1 MNDDEKLSMYIEMGA
16 VDLAGM
22 DENGEFIFQI
32 TEKAKEVA
40 PELWEAHQEHVDRS
54 LIQLYEAG
62 LIRVTYNDDLE
73 ATIEMSEEGHALAK
87 EMGLVEIDMNDEDIP
102 ND

>member
-1 MNDDEKLSMYIEMGA
+1 MDDDEKLSMYLEMGA
-16 VDLAGM
+16 VELTGM
-22 DENGEFIFQI
+22 DESGEFIFQI

-40 PELWEAHQEHVDRS
+40 PELWQAHQDHVDRS

-62 LIRVTYNDDLE
+62 LIRVSYNDNLE

-87 EMGLVEIDMNDEDIP
+87 EMGLVEIDMYEDDIP